1 MLCPALRSG
10 PLAVRTREPL
20 AAPTAAPSHAHCRS
34 PRAGVAAAAP
44 AGGLC
49 VLPVAVSL
57 SRRLPCL
64 LAGRARSALPSPSV
78 QFLACSAVI
87 GASGFGLSS

>member
-20 AAPTAAPSHAHCRS
+20 AAPTAAPS
-34 PRAGVAAAAP
+34 RAGVAAAAP

-49 VLPVAVSL
+49 VPPVAVCL
-57 SRRLPCL
+57 SRPPAVSARG
-64 LAGRARSALPSPSV
+64 AGALGSALTQRP
-78 QFLACSAVI
+78 FLTCSAVI
-87 GASGFGLSS
+87 GTSGFGLSS